1 MGRIN
6 WIASYPKS
14 GNTWVRLF
22 LHALHCLK
30 EEEPDGFVPDG
41 ANSNPT
47 FFQDNWRGLYEPEL
61 PMGWDAADKSAMA
74 KARPIVHRKIA
85 ARSPGIFTGKTHN
98 ALIAVEKIP
107 TVTPDVTLA
116 AIYIVRHPFDVAIS
130 MKDHFG
136 VKRDEQA
143 VQIMLAPNY
152 VQPKDARFVD
162 APIGSWMQH
171 VQSWIGRPQPNILMV
186 RYEDMLT
193 DPGPV
198 FSAIMR
204 AYNYPDDP
212 KMRDQALE
220 MTKFSNLK
228 AYEEQHGFVERP
240 DRVDRFFVRGEA
252 GHGQNLSRSL
262 RRQIA
267 RAAGPLM
274 EQLGY
279 QA

>member
-22 LHALHCLK
+22 LHALHCLQ
-30 EEEPDGFVPDG
+30 EGEPEGFHPNG
-41 ANSNPT
+41 IRNNPT
-47 FFQDNWRGLYEPEL
+47 FFQDNERRLYEPEL
-61 PMGWDAADKSAMA
+61 PMGWDAADKMAMA

-85 ARSPGIFTGKTHN
+85 AGSPGIFTGKTHN

-107 TVTPDVTLA
+107 TITPDATLA
-116 AIYIVRHPFDVAIS
+116 AIYVVRHPFDVAVS
-130 MKDHFG
+130 LKDHFG
-136 VKRDEQA
+136 VQKDEQA
-143 VQIMLAPNY
+143 VQIMLTANFVHPRN
-152 VQPKDARFVD
+152 DRFVD
-162 APIGSWMQH
+162 APIGSWMQN
-171 VQSWIGRPQPNILMV
+171 VESWIARPQPNLLTV

-204 AYNYPDDP
+204 VYNYPDDP
-212 KMRDQALE
+212 KLRDQALE
-220 MTKFSNLK
+220 MTSFKALK
-228 AYEEQHGFVERP
+228 AYEQEHGFVERSEHAEA
-240 DRVDRFFVRGEA
+240 FFARGEA
-252 GHGQNLSRSL
+252 GHGKSLPRVL
-262 RRQIA
+262 RRQIS

-274 EQLGY
+274 ERLGY